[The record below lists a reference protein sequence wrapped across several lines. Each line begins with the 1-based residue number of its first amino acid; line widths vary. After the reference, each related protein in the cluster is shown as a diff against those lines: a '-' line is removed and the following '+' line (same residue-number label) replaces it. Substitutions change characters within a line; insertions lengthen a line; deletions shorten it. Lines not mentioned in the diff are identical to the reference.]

1 MESTAGQRENEPL
14 VFEETV
20 EDRKL
25 VAAILTGDRK
35 ATAEFVA
42 RCSDRIFG
50 YVWQRML
57 PRTDLV
63 EDVVQDILLIAW
75 RSLPQY
81 KGEANLESWLLG
93 IARHRVEE
101 HYRKRL
107 REALEQLEVDE
118 LPTAIAGFEPAWD
131 KEMDE
136 QRVRE
141 RTQRILAILPETY
154 SIALQWRYWEKCS
167 TREMAVFTGKT
178 EKSME
183 RLLARARE
191 AFRKRWDH
199 E

>member
-1 MESTAGQRENEPL
+1 MESTAAQRENERL

-20 EDRKL
+20 DDRRL
-25 VAAILTGDRK
+25 ISAILAGDRK

-42 RCSDRIFG
+42 RYCDRIWG
-50 YVWQRML
+50 YVWQSML

-63 EDVVQDILLIAW
+63 EDVVQDILLTAW

-93 IARHRVEE
+93 VARHRVGE

-118 LPTAIAGFEPAWD
+118 LPAAMTGFEPPWD

-191 AFRKRWDH
+191 ASRKRWDH